1 MSPFVL
7 VAKECAVSQRSAGEM
22 LSCEIFSTAGF
33 S

>member
-7 VAKECAVSQRSAGEM
+7 TAEECAVSQLSAGEM
-22 LSCEIFSTAGF
+22 LSCGIFSTAGF